1 VVAVAVD
8 VVADAVAS
16 ATVAAVVVDV
26 AVVALT
32 VVAVAVAV
40 AAPSTVVASA
50 TSPARRS
57 LSTKR
62 VDLSVLFGKKA
73 CTTMLKSWAFVFT
86 IKKAFWGRGIDRIFT
101 TTTTTTTMM
110 KGSQVWL
117 AYVCCVS

>member
-1 VVAVAVD
+1 MVD
-8 VVADAVAS
+8 VAADAVAS

-26 AVVALT
+26 AAVALT

-62 VDLSVLFGKKA
+62 VVRA
-73 CTTMLKSWAFVFT
+73 CRGLYESAKIT
-86 IKKAFWGRGIDRIFT
+86 KKAFVGFCLD
-101 TTTTTTTMM
+101 
-110 KGSQVWL
+110 
-117 AYVCCVS
+117 Y